1 MIRPAMLLI
10 FLLAV
15 SLSMTLFV
23 VKYEVQDLEGE
34 LIDYNRTITEDRQA
48 LHVLKA
54 EWSYLN
60 QPARLRMLAE
70 RHLGLASIETRQV
83 GTATELLATIPIRIS
98 AGASGH
104 EAAVMPLTGQVEI
117 KEAPDGRH

>member
-1 MIRPAMLLI
+1 MLLI

-23 VKYEVQDLEGE
+23 VKYEFQDLEGE
-34 LIDYNRTITEDRQA
+34 LVDYNRTITEDRQA

-60 QPARLRMLAE
+60 QPARLRSLAE
-70 RHLGLASIETRQV
+70 RHLGLSSIETRQV
-83 GTATELLATIPIRIS
+83 GTATELLANIPVRIS
-98 AGASGH
+98 AASTVGD
-104 EAAVMPLTGQVEI
+104 AAVTPLTAQVEI
-117 KEAPDGRH
+117 KEVPDGRQ